1 MAKTVK
7 LNESV
12 ILNGVTYDQGKEI
25 SISEELFVELGDK
38 VSEVKPKVEPK
49 K

>member
-1 MAKTVK
+1 MAKLIQVK
-7 LNESV
+7 SEIV
-12 ILNGVTYDQGKEI
+12 INKISYPVGEVL

-38 VSEVKPKVEPK
+38 VVETKPKAESK

>member
-12 ILNGVTYDQGKEI
+12 TLNGVTYDQGKEI
-25 SISEELFVELGDK
+25 SISDELFADLGDK
-38 VSEVKPKVEPK
+38 VSEIKPKVEPK

>member
-12 ILNGVTYDQGKEI
+12 TLNGVTYEEGKEI
-25 SISEELFVELGDK
+25 SISDELFVDLGDK
-38 VSEVKPKVEPK
+38 VSEIKPKADSK